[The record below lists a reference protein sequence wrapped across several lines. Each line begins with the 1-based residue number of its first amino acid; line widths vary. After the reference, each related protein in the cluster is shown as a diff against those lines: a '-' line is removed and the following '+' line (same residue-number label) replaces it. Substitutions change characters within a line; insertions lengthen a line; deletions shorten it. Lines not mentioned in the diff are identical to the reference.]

1 MARKSHQPSRWS
13 QPSAWIILVAGAL
26 TVFFFVA
33 IIREVVRTA
42 TVRRQVA
49 RLQQEVQGEAVR
61 QGELEDLIGYLSSPT
76 FQEREARLRLGLK
89 KNGERVIVIPSTEKS
104 TTDTTVG
111 GSGPATTQTPSTPAQ
126 RWWQYFFGTESGPTS
141 SS

>member
-1 MARKSHQPSRWS
+1 MARKSHQPSRWA
-13 QPSAWIILVAGAL
+13 QPSGWIILLAGAL

-49 RLQQEVQGEAVR
+49 RLQQEVQGESVR

-89 KNGERVIVIPSTEKS
+89 KNGERVIVIPSSEKS
-104 TTDTTVG
+104 TADTSTAVTG
-111 GSGPATTQTPSTPAQ
+111 LASNQAPSTPPQ
-126 RWWQYFFGTESGPTS
+126 RWWQYFFGADSRLS
-141 SS
+141 SSS